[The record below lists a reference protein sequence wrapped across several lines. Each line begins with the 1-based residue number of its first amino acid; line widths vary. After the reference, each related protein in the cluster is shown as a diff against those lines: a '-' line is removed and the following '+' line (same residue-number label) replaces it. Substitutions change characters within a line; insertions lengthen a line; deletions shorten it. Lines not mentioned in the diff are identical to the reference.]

1 MTNYYHHIANILK
14 TTTTETL
21 GAGKRAQWVRALT
34 TKAAGQSINYKT
46 HLVQVEN

>member
-14 TTTTETL
+14 TTTETL
-21 GAGKRAQWVRALT
+21 GAGKKAQWIRALT
-34 TKAAGQSINYKT
+34 TKAADQSINYKT